1 MKKSVYLIDDDEDV
15 RDVVKYALEEDGFIV
30 HSFPDG
36 QKGYDKLSALSKDF
50 PGLIIVDYLMPKM
63 DGMTFINL
71 LKKHPSTSLGQIPVA
86 LFSAKEASEAPI
98 LKLPTG
104 VLQIQK
110 PMELEKL
117 LEVVRHHCN

>member
-15 RDVVKYALEEDGFIV
+15 RDVVKYALEEDGFVV
-30 HSFPDG
+30 HSFADG
-36 QKGYDKLSALSKDF
+36 QKGYDKLSALSHDF

-71 LKKHPSTSLGQIPVA
+71 IKNHHISALGEIPVA
-86 LFSAKEASEAPI
+86 LCSAKEVNEAPI
-98 LKLPTG
+98 LQLPKG

-110 PMELEKL
+110 PMELDEL
-117 LEVVRHHCN
+117 LRVVRHHCN